1 MKIWMT
7 KHTKKKTREDMN
19 KIKKEEHW
27 IYLEPDK
34 TSFALR
40 QELLE
45 WLVSKGWHLAYIKFE
60 EDKVTLKI
68 ARTSEEKHDDGGI
81 IAKEDIVAKD
91 GQDNTIHVDAPQDWT
106 EIPDPAAVY
115 RRIEAVEERM
125 KKIEE
130 KIEDMNSDWRHWWN
144 YPQWPYGVPTT
155 SPSNPPPDN
164 LKSTPGIPWLQPIYA
179 SDPGPKYT
187 DVLTGNPNPYKSKV
201 TCTYNVNC

>member
-1 MKIWMT
+1 
-7 KHTKKKTREDMN
+7 MN

-45 WLVSKGWHLAYIKFE
+45 WLVGKGWHLAYIKFE
-60 EDKVTLKI
+60 EDKVTLKV
-68 ARTSEEKHDDGGI
+68 ARTSEEKHDGGI
-81 IAKEDIVAKD
+81 VAKEDIIAKD
-91 GQDNTIHVDAPQDWT
+91 GQDNTIHVDEPGNWIEA
-106 EIPDPAAVY
+106 PDPAAVY

-130 KIEDMNSDWRHWWN
+130 KIEDMNSDRMYWWST
-144 YPQWPYGVPTT
+144 PQWPHAIPHTIPCSPLPGNIEWTPAPGV
-155 SPSNPPPDN
+155 
-164 LKSTPGIPWLQPIYA
+164 PWLQPIYA
-179 SDPGPKYT
+179 SDPELKYT
-187 DVLTGNPNPYKSKV
+187 GEHTGNPNPYKSQV